1 MVVTGKHD
9 LNRRS
14 GLSLPARRGE
24 ETMRHAR
31 DLSRREFLVRAGG
44 TAAAVPTLSAIL
56 DACSKP
62 GASVSGSEALQI
74 ARPDNPVT
82 LPMNGEPIATD
93 TPIEQGATI
102 QILNW
107 SVYMWKYVINQ
118 FIQQYSDNGIKF
130 SGISTFNNM
139 DEGVQKLQS
148 GKIQADVFFP
158 TIDVLGKLV
167 AADLLQP
174 LNHDLIPALAQDNW
188 AAFQNP
194 YYDQGWRYSVP
205 YTIYT
210 TGIGYRRD
218 QIPDEQI
225 HGMDNPWSI
234 LWDPTYKGRVGVYPS
249 YRDVMAIALMKNGI
263 TDLNTGNDADL
274 EKVRTDLLAM
284 IDATSP
290 RIAYDASYNKLQ
302 NDKFSVTTAWSGDV
316 VAGWSYAAPYTEA
329 AYKGFGYWFPA
340 DRKGPIDNDL
350 IAIPK
355 NAPHPRLAHEFI
367 NFWISFR
374 HAMDNFSWNGYQPP
388 QTKADINTLTQTEGL
403 YSKQSS
409 SWAAPA
415 DYVAPW
421 MPDAVVRESD
431 FGIGYREGPL
441 PPDVDDHWHQI
452 WSEFTAGVG
461 S

>member
-1 MVVTGKHD
+1 MAAG
-9 LNRRS
+9 RRS
-14 GLSLPARRGE
+14 HP
-24 ETMRHAR
+24 M
-31 DLSRREFLVRAGG
+31 SRRDFLVRAGG
-44 TAAAVPTLSAIL
+44 SALAVPSLAAIL
-56 DACSKP
+56 AACSKP
-62 GASVSGSEALQI
+62 GTGTNQPSAAFDI

-93 TPIEQGATI
+93 MPIEEGATL

-107 SVYMWKYVINQ
+107 SVYMWKYVLNQ
-118 FIQQYSDNGIKF
+118 FIEQYADNGIKF
-130 SGISTFNNM
+130 EGVSTFNNM

-148 GKIQADVFFP
+148 GKIKADVFFP

-174 LNHDLIPALAQDNW
+174 LNHDLIPALQQDNW
-188 AAFQNP
+188 AVFQDP

-218 QIPDEQI
+218 VIPDDVI

-234 LWDPTYKGRVGVYPS
+234 LWDPAYKGQVGVYPS

-263 TDLNTGNDADL
+263 TDLNTGNEADL
-274 EKVRTDLLAM
+274 ETVRTDLLAM
-284 IDATSP
+284 TDAVDP
-290 RIAYDASYNKLQ
+290 LVAYDAAYNKLPKG
-302 NDKFSVTTAWSGDV
+302 KFSVVTAWSGDV
-316 VAGWSYAAPYTEA
+316 VAGWGYDPPYTQA
-329 AYKGFGYWFPA
+329 AYENLGYWFPA

-355 NAPHPRLAHEFI
+355 NAEHPRLAHEFI

-388 QTKADINTLTQTEGL
+388 QTEANVDALTTTEGL
-403 YSKQSS
+403 YSKASN
-409 SWAAPA
+409 WAAPTP
-415 DYVAPW
+415 YVGPW
-421 MPDAVVRESD
+421 MPDAAVRETD
-431 FGIGYREGPL
+431 FPIGYREGPL
-441 PPDVDDHWHQI
+441 PPDVDDHWHDV
-452 WSEFTAGVG
+452 WSEFLAGVG

>member
-1 MVVTGKHD
+1 
-9 LNRRS
+9 
-14 GLSLPARRGE
+14 
-24 ETMRHAR
+24 MRHVR
-31 DLSRREFLVRAGG
+31 DLSRRQFLVRAGG

-62 GASVSGSEALQI
+62 GASVSGSEAVQI

-82 LPMNGEPIATD
+82 LPMTGEPIATD

-118 FIQQYSDNGIKF
+118 FVQQYADNGIKF

-174 LNHDLIPALAQDNW
+174 LNHDLIPALQQDNW
-188 AAFQNP
+188 AVFQNP

-218 QIPDEQI
+218 QISDEQI

-234 LWDPTYKGRVGVYPS
+234 LWDPANKGMVGVYPS
-249 YRDVMAIALMKNGI
+249 YRDVMAIVLMKNGI
-263 TDLNTGNDADL
+263 TDLNTSNDADL

-284 IDATSP
+284 IDAVNP

-302 NDKFSVTTAWSGDV
+302 NDKFWVTTAWSGDV
-316 VAGWSYAAPYTEA
+316 VAGWGYAAPYTEA
-329 AYKGFGYWFPA
+329 AYKGYGYWFPA

-355 NAPHPRLAHEFI
+355 NAAHPRLAHEFI

-388 QTKADINTLTQTEGL
+388 QTQADVSALTHTQGL
-403 YSKQSS
+403 YNKQSS

-441 PPDVDDHWHQI
+441 PPDVDDRWHQI

>member
-1 MVVTGKHD
+1 
-9 LNRRS
+9 
-14 GLSLPARRGE
+14 
-24 ETMRHAR
+24 MRHVR

-44 TAAAVPTLSAIL
+44 TAAAIPTMSAIL

-62 GASVSGSEALQI
+62 GASTSGSSAFEI
-74 ARPDNPVT
+74 ATPDHPAT

-93 TPIEQGATI
+93 TPIEQGATL

-107 SVYMWKYVINQ
+107 AVYMWKYVINQ
-118 FIQQYSDNGIKF
+118 FVQQYGDDGIKF
-130 SGISTFNNM
+130 SGVTTFNNM
-139 DEGVQKLQS
+139 DEGVQKLAS
-148 GKIQADVFFP
+148 GKIKADVFFP

-174 LNHDLIPALAQDNW
+174 LNHDLIPALQQDNW

-218 QIPDEQI
+218 QISDDVI

-234 LWDPTYKGRVGVYPS
+234 LWDPTYKGKVGVYPS

-274 EKVRTDLLAM
+274 ETVRTDLLAM
-284 IDATSP
+284 IDAVDP

-316 VAGWSYAAPYTEA
+316 VAGWEYAAPYTQT
-329 AYKGFGYWFPA
+329 AYEGFGYWFPA

-355 NAPHPRLAHEFI
+355 SAEHPRLAHEFI
-367 NFWISFR
+367 NFWLSFR

-388 QTKADINTLTQTEGL
+388 QTQANVDALTKTEGL
-403 YSKQSS
+403 YSKRSS

-415 DYVAPW
+415 MYVAPW
-421 MPDAVVRESD
+421 MPDAAVRESD
-431 FGIGYREGPL
+431 FAIGYREGPL
-441 PPDVDDHWHQI
+441 PADVDDHWHEI

-461 S
+461 G

>member
-1 MVVTGKHD
+1 
-9 LNRRS
+9 
-14 GLSLPARRGE
+14 
-24 ETMRHAR
+24 MRHAR

-44 TAAAVPTLSAIL
+44 TAAAIPTMSAIL

-62 GASVSGSEALQI
+62 GASTSGSAAFELAT
-74 ARPDNPVT
+74 PDHPVT
-82 LPMNGEPIATD
+82 LPLNGEPIATD
-93 TPIEQGATI
+93 TPIEQGATL

-107 SVYMWKYVINQ
+107 AVYMWKYVINQ
-118 FIQQYSDNGIKF
+118 FVQQYGDNGITF
-130 SGISTFNNM
+130 SGVTTFNNM
-139 DEGVQKLQS
+139 DEGVQKLAS
-148 GKIQADVFFP
+148 GKIKADVFFP

-174 LNHDLIPALAQDNW
+174 LNHDLIPALQQDNW

-218 QIPDEQI
+218 QIPDDVI

-234 LWDPTYKGRVGVYPS
+234 LWDPTYKGKVGVYPS

-284 IDATSP
+284 IDAVDP

-302 NDKFSVTTAWSGDV
+302 HGVFSVTTAWSGDV
-316 VAGWSYAAPYTEA
+316 VAGWGYDPPYTESS
-329 AYKGFGYWFPA
+329 YKGFGYWFPE

-355 NAPHPRLAHEFI
+355 NAEHPRLAHEFI

-388 QTKADINTLTQTEGL
+388 QTQADVNALTETQGL

-415 DYVAPW
+415 MYVAPW
-421 MPDAVVRESD
+421 MPDAAVREGD
-431 FGIGYREGPL
+431 FAIGYREGPL
-441 PPDVDDHWHQI
+441 PADVDDHWHEI

>member
-1 MVVTGKHD
+1 
-9 LNRRS
+9 
-14 GLSLPARRGE
+14 
-24 ETMRHAR
+24 MRHAR

-62 GASVSGSEALQI
+62 GTAASGSETVQI

-93 TPIEQGATI
+93 TPIEQGATL

-118 FIQQYSDNGIKF
+118 FVQQYGDNGIKF
-130 SGISTFNNM
+130 SGITTFNNM

-148 GKIQADVFFP
+148 GKIKADVFFP

-174 LNHDLIPALAQDNW
+174 LNHDLIPALQHDNW

-218 QIPDEQI
+218 VIPDDVI

-234 LWDPTYKGRVGVYPS
+234 LWDPAHKGKVGVYPS

-263 TDLNTGNDADL
+263 TDLNTSNDADL

-284 IDATSP
+284 IDAVSP

-302 NDKFSVTTAWSGDV
+302 RGVFDVTTAWSGDV
-316 VAGWSYAAPYTEA
+316 VAGWGYDPPYTEA
-329 AYKGFGYWFPA
+329 SYKGYGYWFPA

-355 NAPHPRLAHEFI
+355 NAEHPRLAHEFI
-367 NFWISFR
+367 NYWISFR

-388 QTKADINTLTQTEGL
+388 QTQADVNELTKTQGL

-409 SWAAPA
+409 SWAAPTP
-415 DYVAPW
+415 YVGPW
-421 MPDAVVRESD
+421 MPDAVVRETD
-431 FGIGYREGPL
+431 FPIGYREGPL
-441 PPDVDDHWHQI
+441 PADVDDHWHEI

>member
-1 MVVTGKHD
+1 
-9 LNRRS
+9 
-14 GLSLPARRGE
+14 
-24 ETMRHAR
+24 MRHVR

-44 TAAAVPTLSAIL
+44 TAAAVPTMSAIL

-62 GASVSGSEALQI
+62 GASTSGSAAFELAT
-74 ARPDNPVT
+74 PDHPVT
-82 LPMNGEPIATD
+82 LPLNGEPIATD
-93 TPIEQGATI
+93 TPIEQGATL

-107 SVYMWKYVINQ
+107 AVYMWKYVLNQ
-118 FIQQYSDNGIKF
+118 FVQQYGDDGIKF
-130 SGISTFNNM
+130 SGVTTFNNM
-139 DEGVQKLQS
+139 DEGVQKLAS
-148 GKIQADVFFP
+148 GKIKADVFFP

-174 LNHDLIPALAQDNW
+174 LNHDLIPALQQDNW

-218 QIPDEQI
+218 QIPDDVI

-234 LWDPTYKGRVGVYPS
+234 LWDPTYKGKVGVYPS

-274 EKVRTDLLAM
+274 ETVRTDLLAM
-284 IDATSP
+284 IDAVDP
-290 RIAYDASYNKLQ
+290 RISYDASYNKLQ
-302 NDKFSVTTAWSGDV
+302 NGKFAVTTAWSGDV
-316 VAGWSYAAPYTEA
+316 VAGWEYTSPATQASYEGY
-329 AYKGFGYWFPA
+329 GYWFPE

-355 NAPHPRLAHEFI
+355 SAEHPRLAHEFI
-367 NFWISFR
+367 NFYISFR

-388 QTKADINTLTQTEGL
+388 QTQANVDALTKTEGL
-403 YSKQSS
+403 YSKKSS

-415 DYVAPW
+415 MYVAPW
-421 MPDAVVRESD
+421 MPDAAVREGD
-431 FGIGYREGPL
+431 FAIGYREGPL
-441 PPDVDDHWHQI
+441 PAEVDDHWHEI

>member
-1 MVVTGKHD
+1 
-9 LNRRS
+9 
-14 GLSLPARRGE
+14 
-24 ETMRHAR
+24 MRHVR

-62 GASVSGSEALQI
+62 GASVSGSEAVQI

-93 TPIEQGATI
+93 TPIEQGATL

-107 SVYMWKYVINQ
+107 SVYMWKYVLNQ
-118 FIQQYSDNGIKF
+118 FIEQYADNGIKF
-130 SGISTFNNM
+130 EGISTFNNM

-148 GKIQADVFFP
+148 GKIKADVFFP

-174 LNHDLIPALAQDNW
+174 LNHDLIPALQQDNW
-188 AAFQNP
+188 AVFQNP

-234 LWDPTYKGRVGVYPS
+234 LWDPTYKGMVGVYPS
-249 YRDVMAIALMKNGI
+249 YRDVMAIVLMKNGI

-284 IDATSP
+284 IDAVSP

-329 AYKGFGYWFPA
+329 AYEGFGYWFPA

-355 NAPHPRLAHEFI
+355 NAEHPRLAHEFI

-388 QTKADINTLTQTEGL
+388 QTKADVNALTHTQGL
-403 YSKQSS
+403 YNKQSS

-415 DYVAPW
+415 DYVSPW

-441 PPDVDDHWHQI
+441 PADVDDHWHQI

>member
-1 MVVTGKHD
+1 
-9 LNRRS
+9 
-14 GLSLPARRGE
+14 
-24 ETMRHAR
+24 MRHVR

-44 TAAAVPTLSAIL
+44 TAAAIPTMSAIL

-62 GASVSGSEALQI
+62 GASTSGSAAFELAT
-74 ARPDNPVT
+74 PDHPVT
-82 LPMNGEPIATD
+82 LPLNGEPIATD
-93 TPIEQGATI
+93 TPIEQGATL

-107 SVYMWKYVINQ
+107 AVYMWKYVINQ
-118 FIQQYSDNGIKF
+118 FVQQYGDDGITF
-130 SGISTFNNM
+130 SGVTTFNNM
-139 DEGVQKLQS
+139 DEGVQKLAS
-148 GKIQADVFFP
+148 GKIKADVFFP

-174 LNHDLIPALAQDNW
+174 LNHDLIPALQQDNW

-218 QIPDEQI
+218 QISDDVI

-234 LWDPTYKGRVGVYPS
+234 LWDPTYKGKVGVYPS

-263 TDLNTGNDADL
+263 TDLNTGKDADL
-274 EKVRTDLLAM
+274 ETVRTDLLAM
-284 IDATSP
+284 IDAVDP

-316 VAGWSYAAPYTEA
+316 VAGWEYTSPATQTSYE
-329 AYKGFGYWFPA
+329 GFGYWFPE

-355 NAPHPRLAHEFI
+355 SAEHPRLAHEFI
-367 NFWISFR
+367 NFWLSFR

-388 QTKADINTLTQTEGL
+388 QTQANVDALTKTEGL
-403 YSKQSS
+403 YSKRSS

-415 DYVAPW
+415 MYVAPW
-421 MPDAVVRESD
+421 MPDAVVREGD
-431 FGIGYREGPL
+431 FPIGYREGPL
-441 PPDVDDHWHQI
+441 PADVDDHWHEI

>member
-1 MVVTGKHD
+1 M
-9 LNRRS
+9 
-14 GLSLPARRGE
+14 
-24 ETMRHAR
+24 
-31 DLSRREFLVRAGG
+31 
-44 TAAAVPTLSAIL
+44 SAIL

-62 GASVSGSEALQI
+62 GASTSGSAAFELAT
-74 ARPDNPVT
+74 PDHPVT
-82 LPMNGEPIATD
+82 LPMNGAPIATD
-93 TPIEQGATI
+93 TPIEQGATL

-107 SVYMWKYVINQ
+107 AVYMWKYVLNQ
-118 FIQQYSDNGIKF
+118 FVQQYGDDGIKF
-130 SGISTFNNM
+130 SGVTTFNNM
-139 DEGVQKLQS
+139 DEGVQKLAS
-148 GKIQADVFFP
+148 GKIKADVFFP

-174 LNHDLIPALAQDNW
+174 LNHDLIPALQQDNW

-218 QIPDEQI
+218 QIPDDVI

-234 LWDPTYKGRVGVYPS
+234 LWDPTYKGKVGVYPS

-263 TDLNTGNDADL
+263 TDLNTGNAADL

-284 IDATSP
+284 IDAVDP

-302 NDKFSVTTAWSGDV
+302 NGKFAVTTAWSGDV
-316 VAGWSYAAPYTEA
+316 VAGWEYTSPATQASYEGY
-329 AYKGFGYWFPA
+329 GYWFPE

-355 NAPHPRLAHEFI
+355 SAEHPRLAHEFI
-367 NFWISFR
+367 NFWLTFR

-388 QTKADINTLTQTEGL
+388 QTQANVDALTKTEGL
-403 YSKQSS
+403 YSKKSS

-415 DYVAPW
+415 MYVAPW
-421 MPDAVVRESD
+421 MPDAAVREGD
-431 FGIGYREGPL
+431 FAVGYREGPL
-441 PPDVDDHWHQI
+441 PADVDDHWHQI

>member
-1 MVVTGKHD
+1 MHPK
-9 LNRRS
+9 
-14 GLSLPARRGE
+14 
-24 ETMRHAR
+24 
-31 DLSRREFLVRAGG
+31 DLSRRNFLIRAGA
-44 TAAAVPTLSAIL
+44 TAAALPTFSALL

-62 GASVSGSEALQI
+62 GSSDSGSAAFQI
-74 ARPDNPVT
+74 ARPDSPVT

-93 TPIEQGATI
+93 APIEQDATL

-107 SVYMWKYVINQ
+107 SVYMWKYVLNQ
-118 FIQQYSDNGIKF
+118 FIEENADSGIKF
-130 SGISTFNNM
+130 EGTSTFNNM

-148 GKIQADVFFP
+148 GKVKADVFFP

-174 LNHDLIPALAQDNW
+174 LNHDLIPALQADNW
-188 AAFQNP
+188 AAFQDP

-218 QIPDEQI
+218 VIPDELI

-234 LWDPTYKGRVGVYPS
+234 LWDPTYKGQIGVYPS

-263 TDLNTGNDADL
+263 TDLNTGDDAHL
-274 EKVRTDLLAM
+274 QAVRTDLLAM
-284 IDATSP
+284 IDAVDP
-290 RIAYDASYNKLQ
+290 LIAYDAAYNKLPKA
-302 NDKFSVTTAWSGDV
+302 KFAAVTAWSGDI
-316 VAGWSYAAPYTEA
+316 VAAWGYNPPYTQD
-329 AYKGFGYWFPA
+329 AYDNVGYWFPA

-355 NAPHPRLAHEFI
+355 NAEHPRLAHEFI
-367 NFWISFR
+367 NYWITFKN
-374 HAMDNFSWNGYQPP
+374 AMNNFSWNGYQPP
-388 QTKADINTLTQTEGL
+388 QTEANVDELTSEQGL
-403 YSKQSS
+403 YSKRSS
-409 SWAAPA
+409 SWAAPTP
-415 DYVAPW
+415 YVGPW
-421 MPDAVVRESD
+421 MPDAAVRESD
-431 FGIGYREGPL
+431 FPIGFREGPL
-441 PPDVDDHWHQI
+441 PADVDDRWHQI

>member
-1 MVVTGKHD
+1 
-9 LNRRS
+9 
-14 GLSLPARRGE
+14 
-24 ETMRHAR
+24 MRHAR

-62 GASVSGSEALQI
+62 GTAASGSETVQI

-93 TPIEQGATI
+93 TPIEQGATL

-118 FIQQYSDNGIKF
+118 FVQQYGDNGIKF
-130 SGISTFNNM
+130 SGITTFNNM

-148 GKIQADVFFP
+148 GKIKADVFFP

-174 LNHDLIPALAQDNW
+174 LNHDLIPALQQDNW

-210 TGIGYRRD
+210 TGVGYRRD
-218 QIPDEQI
+218 VIPDDVI

-234 LWDPTYKGRVGVYPS
+234 LWDPAHKGKVGVYPS

-263 TDLNTGNDADL
+263 TDLNTSNDADL

-284 IDATSP
+284 IDAVSP

-302 NDKFSVTTAWSGDV
+302 RGVFDVTTAWSGDV
-316 VAGWSYAAPYTEA
+316 VAGWGYDPPYTEA
-329 AYKGFGYWFPA
+329 SYKGYGYWFPA

-355 NAPHPRLAHEFI
+355 NAEHPRLAHEFI
-367 NFWISFR
+367 NYWISFR

-388 QTKADINTLTQTEGL
+388 QTQADVNELTKTQGL

-409 SWAAPA
+409 SWAAPTP
-415 DYVAPW
+415 YVGPW
-421 MPDAVVRESD
+421 MPDAVVRETD
-431 FGIGYREGPL
+431 FPIGYREGPL
-441 PPDVDDHWHQI
+441 PADVDDHWHEI

>member
-1 MVVTGKHD
+1 
-9 LNRRS
+9 
-14 GLSLPARRGE
+14 
-24 ETMRHAR
+24 MRHAR

>member
-1 MVVTGKHD
+1 
-9 LNRRS
+9 
-14 GLSLPARRGE
+14 
-24 ETMRHAR
+24 MRHVR

-44 TAAAVPTLSAIL
+44 TAAAIPTMSAIL

-62 GASVSGSEALQI
+62 GASTSGSAAFEI
-74 ARPDNPVT
+74 ATPDHPAT

-93 TPIEQGATI
+93 TPIEQGATL
-102 QILNW
+102 QVLNW
-107 SVYMWKYVINQ
+107 AVYMWKYVINQ
-118 FIQQYSDNGIKF
+118 FVQQYGDNGIKF
-130 SGISTFNNM
+130 SGVTTFNNM
-139 DEGVQKLQS
+139 DEGVQKLAS
-148 GKIQADVFFP
+148 GKIKADVFFP

-174 LNHDLIPALAQDNW
+174 LNHDLIPALQQDNW

-218 QIPDEQI
+218 QISDDVI

-234 LWDPTYKGRVGVYPS
+234 LWDPTYKGKVGVYPS
-249 YRDVMAIALMKNGI
+249 YRDVMAIVLMKNGI

-274 EKVRTDLLAM
+274 ETVRTDLLAM
-284 IDATSP
+284 IDAVDP

-316 VAGWSYAAPYTEA
+316 VAGWEYAAPYTQT
-329 AYKGFGYWFPA
+329 AYEGFGYWFPE

-355 NAPHPRLAHEFI
+355 SAEHPRLAHEFI
-367 NFWISFR
+367 NFWLSFR

-388 QTKADINTLTQTEGL
+388 QTQANVDALTKTEGL
-403 YSKQSS
+403 YSKRSS

-415 DYVAPW
+415 MYVAPW
-421 MPDAVVRESD
+421 MPDAAVRESD
-431 FGIGYREGPL
+431 FAIGYREGPL
-441 PPDVDDHWHQI
+441 PADVDDHWHEI